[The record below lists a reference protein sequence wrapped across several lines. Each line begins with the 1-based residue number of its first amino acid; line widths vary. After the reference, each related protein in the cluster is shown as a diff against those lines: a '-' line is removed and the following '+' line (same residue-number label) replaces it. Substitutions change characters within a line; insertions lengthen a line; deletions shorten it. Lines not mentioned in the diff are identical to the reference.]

1 MFIATAPCWTNVS
14 LYTKASLSPSMPSPI
29 HKEMPHKDGRRN
41 MYTKAAPKVMP
52 PILLCWPTISE
63 EDVGDMAVKGS
74 TFPPISHSMLLPC
87 DRWQRRDSLTKWC
100 LTWKCVWSKTVSQ
113 KKTTFLLQHD
123 NVRTHSSLETIEHAA
138 HLGWTALPHPPCSPD
153 LAPSNFHLC
162 GPMKDGLQKQH
173 FLNNDAI
180 ILVAVVKQHLPV
192 QISYGHT
199 MQALVHCWQKC
210 IANDGD
216 YVEK

>member
-1 MFIATAPCWTNVS
+1 
-14 LYTKASLSPSMPSPI
+14 
-29 HKEMPHKDGRRN
+29 
-41 MYTKAAPKVMP
+41 
-52 PILLCWPTISE
+52 
-63 EDVGDMAVKGS
+63 
-74 TFPPISHSMLLPC
+74 
-87 DRWQRRDSLTKWC
+87 
-100 LTWKCVWSKTVSQ
+100 
-113 KKTTFLLQHD
+113 
-123 NVRTHSSLETIEHAA
+123 
-138 HLGWTALPHPPCSPD
+138 
-153 LAPSNFHLC
+153 
-162 GPMKDGLQKQH
+162 MKDGLQKQH